1 MLKDMRKRTPE
12 TTSFN
17 YVKLFIEH
25 EGKVSNSEFDQ
36 DISSGRTDAMN
47 RLFLISSLHLSR
59 RCYHSRH
66 EYDMWLFLISSLH
79 LSRRC
84 YHSRHE
90 CDMWLFL
97 ISSLHLS
104 RRCYHSR
111 HECDMWI
118 KTEGS
123 WRTWETTGG
132 TGATKIESIM
142 WLQSRPNGGVQWTLD
157 TGCLSVK
164 NIRY

>member
-36 DISSGRTDAMN
+36 DISSGQTDAMN
-47 RLFLISSLHLSR
+47 R
-59 RCYHSRH
+59 
-66 EYDMWLFLISSLH
+66 LFLISSLH